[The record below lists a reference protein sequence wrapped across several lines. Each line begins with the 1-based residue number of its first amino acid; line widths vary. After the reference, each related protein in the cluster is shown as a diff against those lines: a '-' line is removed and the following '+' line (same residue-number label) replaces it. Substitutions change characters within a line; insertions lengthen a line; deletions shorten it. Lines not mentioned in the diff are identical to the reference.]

1 MNKKLLF
8 ILFICL
14 LLLTGCG
21 GNTAY
26 VSSTKMNTEY
36 SMYIGNKN
44 SHKFHKPDCYTLP
57 YEENR
62 IYFGSTD
69 EALSTGFAP
78 CKNCKP

>member
-1 MNKKLLF
+1 MNKKLF
-8 ILFICL
+8 SILFVCL

-21 GNTAY
+21 KNAAY
-26 VSSTKMNTEY
+26 VSSTKIYTEC

-44 SHKFHKPDCYTLP
+44 SHKFHKPNCHTLP